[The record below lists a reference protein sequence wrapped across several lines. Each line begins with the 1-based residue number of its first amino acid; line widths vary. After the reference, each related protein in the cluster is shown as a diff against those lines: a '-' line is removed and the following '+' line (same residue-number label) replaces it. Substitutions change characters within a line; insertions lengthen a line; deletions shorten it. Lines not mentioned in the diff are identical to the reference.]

1 MRRLLP
7 FLLASAALATS
18 AGCRTA
24 QSSRGSTDERSRAA
38 ELLAAEPI
46 VEEPLPRPKDV
57 PPLRLTA
64 SDGTGLRLTRL
75 KARAVLDEPLAYT
88 EVRLAFE
95 NPENRTLEG
104 RFEITLP
111 PGATVS
117 RFAMKIGE
125 SWQEAEM
132 IEKARARVVYEDFLH
147 RKQDPALL
155 EQAAPNAFS
164 ARVFPIPARGTKEI
178 LVAYAQELAP
188 GAGYVFPLAGL
199 PAVDDF
205 DVIVSR
211 AGDEQALQTR
221 KRRDDAPLTEDVVV
235 APASLRRDGV
245 RSGRIVLARVRPF
258 ASAGPEPFEG
268 GTVVLVD
275 TSASRALG
283 FADQAA
289 LVEGLAREIASGADP
304 SARLVVAAFD
314 QDVESIYDGN
324 AAGYGTQA
332 TAKLIARG
340 ALGASNLEDA
350 LSWVAKNA
358 HEIRRVV
365 VVSDG
370 VATAGSSDGEKLSAA
385 AARLRDTGVQ
395 RLDAVAVGGIRDDA
409 ALARLTSGALPHD
422 GVVVDGARDAHALAK
437 RLTRTA
443 QSGLTVQ
450 VEGATWVWP
459 ERLDGVQPG
468 DERLVYAEVP
478 EESPVRIRIG
488 QGAPTTAELRNVDAP
503 LLEHTWAQAKIASVL
518 AHAEG
523 PKDDVARR
531 RVIELSTRHRVLSPY
546 TSLLVLETDADYAR
560 FDIDRKAPGNLLAI
574 RDGRVTLEHRG
585 EAWLGKNKGKEIAPS
600 AAPRATGT
608 VALDDTR
615 AAPAEEFEKK
625 SDSAPPPRPRPH
637 GIAGGHGSATGT
649 ALTGAPDAP
658 SPPQAKPSP
667 RTSDAD
673 DPWGPAAPS
682 PAPSTA
688 SPAPP
693 AAPSTPPREDGVTTM
708 REEAPMQRPMR
719 SRSRGPVDMG
729 MGSYDGDDLPARK
742 IHPYTGNFGEVM
754 DAIAHNDAKRALET
768 ATRMHDQAPGDV
780 MSLVALGEA
789 LEARGDVARAA
800 RSYGSLIDLFPSRAD
815 LRRFAGER
823 LERLRSPGALELA
836 IDTYF
841 KAKEERPDHPAS
853 HRLLAFAHLR
863 KGNFAE
869 AFAVAA
875 AGAKRRYPE
884 GRFAGVERILRE
896 DLGLIAAAWMR
907 AEPDLREEITK
918 RLREAGGTLESRPSL
933 RFVLNWET
941 DANDVDFHIFDARG
955 GHAFYQRP
963 QLGSGGELYADVTT
977 GYGPE
982 CFTIRAPRSARAAPY
997 KLQAHYYSRGPMGY
1011 GMGKLEILDHDGR
1024 GNITFEERPFVVMAD
1039 QAFVDLGTVK

>member
-1 MRRLLP
+1 MRRLPLY
-7 FLLASAALATS
+7 LLLSAAVVTS
-18 AGCRTA
+18 FGCRTA

-38 ELLAAEPI
+38 ELAAEPI

-64 SDGTGLRLTRL
+64 TDGTGVRLTRL

-132 IEKARARVVYEDFLH
+132 VEKSRARVVYEDFLH

-199 PAVDDF
+199 PAVDDL
-205 DVIVSR
+205 DVTVSR
-211 AGDEQALQTR
+211 PGDEQALQER
-221 KRRDDAPLTEDVVV
+221 KRRGEGPLTEDVVV
-235 APASLRRDGV
+235 PSANLRRDGV

-268 GTVVLVD
+268 GTLVLVD
-275 TSASRALG
+275 TSASRTLG
-283 FADQAA
+283 FADQIA
-289 LVEGLAREIASGADP
+289 LVDGLAREIAAGGDP

-324 AAGYGTQA
+324 AAGYNAQA
-332 TAKLIARG
+332 SAKLVARG

-358 HEIRRVV
+358 HDIRRVV

-370 VATAGSSDGEKLSAA
+370 VATAGSSDAEKLSTAA
-385 AARLRDTGVQ
+385 TRLRDVGVQ

-409 ALARLTSGALPHD
+409 ALARLTTGALPHD
-422 GVVVDGARDAHALAK
+422 GVVVDGARDPHALAK

-443 QSGLTVQ
+443 QSGLTVR
-450 VEGATWVWP
+450 VEGASWVWP

-478 EESPVRIRIG
+478 EGSPVRIRIG
-488 QGAPTTAELRNVDAP
+488 QGAATTAELRSVDAP

-523 PKDDVARR
+523 PKDDVAHR

-560 FDIDRKAPGNLLAI
+560 FDIDRKAPGSILAI
-574 RDGRVTLEHRG
+574 RDGRVVLENRD
-585 EAWLGKNKGKEIAPS
+585 EAWLGKNKAKPT
-600 AAPRATGT
+600 ATAT
-608 VALDDTR
+608 ATASVAVDDTR
-615 AAPAEEFEKK
+615 AAPAEEPAKK
-625 SDSAPPPRPRPH
+625 SDLAPPPPAPPPQAM
-637 GIAGGHGSATGT
+637 GGGHARPSREPSA
-649 ALTGAPDAP
+649 PVMDAP
-658 SPPQAKPSP
+658 SPSP
-667 RTSDAD
+667 APPAGASASGGKDKDDAE
-673 DPWGPAAPS
+673 DPWTGASPS

-688 SPAPP
+688 LQV
-693 AAPSTPPREDGVTTM
+693 APSTSPRSESVPREPLRIRRAGPAATGRAEYSEDD
-708 REEAPMQRPMR
+708 AP
-719 SRSRGPVDMG
+719 V
-729 MGSYDGDDLPARK
+729 RK
-742 IHPYTGNFGEVM
+742 VHPYTGNFREVM
-754 DAIAHNDAKRALET
+754 DSIARSDTKGALET
-768 ATRMHDQAPGDV
+768 ATRMHDRAPGDV

-800 RSYGSLIDLFPSRAD
+800 RSYGSLIDLFPARAD

-875 AGAKRRYPE
+875 VGAKRRYPE

-896 DLGLIAAAWMR
+896 DLGLIAAAWLR
-907 AEPDLREEITK
+907 AEPERSDEIMK

-955 GHAFYQRP
+955 GHAFFSRP
-963 QLGSGGELYADVTT
+963 QLASGGELYADVTT

-982 CFTIRAPRSARAAPY
+982 CFTIRAPRNARAAPY

-1024 GNITFEERPFVVMAD
+1024 GNISFEERPFVVMAD
-1039 QAFVDLGTVK
+1039 HAFVELGTVK